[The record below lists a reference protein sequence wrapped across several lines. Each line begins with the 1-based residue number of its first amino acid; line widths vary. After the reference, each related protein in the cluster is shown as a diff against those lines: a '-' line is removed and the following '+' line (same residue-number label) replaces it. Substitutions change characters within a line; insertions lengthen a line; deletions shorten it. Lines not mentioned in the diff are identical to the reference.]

1 MKNYYHILGLNP
13 SCTQEEIK
21 KAYRK
26 LSVKFHPDKN
36 NEDAFFA
43 DMFKQ
48 INEANE
54 VLSDLE
60 KRKIYD
66 RKIKEW
72 EGLRKDSSTKSNSN
86 GKEQYSESQDRIAIV
101 LKLEQYLKLKETE
114 KIYREQVQQAKEVP
128 IPRHFTL
135 IKALGLIAILL
146 LIFVVNKNLSHTRNT
161 ELLPETKEEIPKL
174 EEPPKENNYNDQ
186 SVNENV
192 DSPSS
197 DPYLED
203 TQSQNTIIKHY
214 IVIVERA
221 YFYDEPNY
229 STRRFGYLV
238 RGDRFV
244 SQKSEN
250 GFLYAVFVNAQGVV
264 SKGWLKNV
272 DVRDRNITNELPT
285 ADSQETNSGDKPI
298 DTLSLKPFSLQ
309 PQDSSS
315 AIKTKKELRKEKRIE
330 RRRERIEDRIKRL
343 NKNLHGAE

>member
-54 VLSDLE
+54 VLSDSE

-72 EGLRKDSSTKSNSN
+72 EGLRKDSSTKSNAN
-86 GKEQYSESQDRIAIV
+86 DNDQYSENQKRITIA

-114 KIYREQVQQAKEVP
+114 KIYSKRFRQAKEIP
-128 IPRHFTL
+128 APRHFTI

-146 LIFVVNKNLSHTRNT
+146 LVFVVNKNLSFPRTA
-161 ELLPETKEEIPKL
+161 ELLPETQEDIPKL
-174 EEPPKENNYNDQ
+174 EEPPTQNNYNNQTTNGNDDSTSADQ
-186 SVNENV
+186 HFEETN
-192 DSPSS
+192 
-197 DPYLED
+197 
-203 TQSQNTIIKHY
+203 SQHKVIKQYII
-214 IVIVERA
+214 IAERA
-221 YFYDEPNY
+221 YFYDKPNS

-238 RGDRFV
+238 RGDSFI
-244 SQKSEN
+244 SQISEN
-250 GFLYAVFVNAQGVV
+250 GFIYVAFINAQGIV
-264 SKGWLKNV
+264 SKGWINET
-272 DVRDRNITNELPT
+272 DVREGNISDTLT
-285 ADSQETNSGDKPI
+285 KTDSTKISSEFKPI
-298 DTLSLKPFSLQ
+298 DTLNTKPVSKQTQADTLV
-309 PQDSSS
+309 PKS
-315 AIKTKKELRKEKRIE
+315 KKELRKERQIE
-330 RRRERIEDRIKRL
+330 RRKERMEEKIKRL
-343 NKNLHGAE
+343 NKNLHDTN

>member
-86 GKEQYSESQDRIAIV
+86 GKEQYSESQERIAIV

-114 KIYREQVQQAKEVP
+114 KIYSERFRQAKEVS
-128 IPRHFTL
+128 IPKHFTVT
-135 IKALGLIAILL
+135 KALTILAILL
-146 LIFVVNKNLSHTRNT
+146 VVFVLNKNLSFPRNA
-161 ELLPETKEEIPKL
+161 ELLPETKESTPEL

-197 DPYLED
+197 DPSLED
-203 TQSQNTIIKHY
+203 TKKKYT
-214 IVIVERA
+214 VIVGRA

-229 STRRFGYLV
+229 STQRFAYLIY
-238 RGDRFV
+238 GDSFTC
-244 SQKSEN
+244 QKSEN
-250 GFLYAVFVNAQGVV
+250 GFLYAVFTNGHGNV
-264 SKGWLKNV
+264 SKGWIKEI
-272 DVRDRNITNELPT
+272 DVREGNIAESLTKS
-285 ADSQETNSGDKPI
+285 DSTKINSESKPI
-298 DTLSLKPFSLQ
+298 DTPNAKPVFQQTKADILV
-309 PQDSSS
+309 
-315 AIKTKKELRKEKRIE
+315 IKSKKELRKERRIE
-330 RRRERIEDRIKRL
+330 QKKERKEEKINRL
-343 NKNLHGAE
+343 NKNLHDTN